1 MTALSNSEPMHA
13 IIDDLLAKYR
23 TNEPMLVKLISHVN
37 QLPAIMAALE
47 DTLHQRTERKKVLTL
62 TSDEFIEQFL
72 SDSDHNY
79 FYNAAIDLFFSYN
92 NVHYANIEED
102 DIIHT
107 ALTALQDYPDLKPW
121 KYKIKNQIIK
131 RIKDRELLNS
141 IPESCTIQR
150 VIGMVYPT
158 LFTSRDAAKHFL
170 TVMGDVLNRKPNS
183 YYFISPKAKSFIKGM
198 SLECCALFGIPN
210 LSNVF
215 KFKFYDHNYSE
226 CRLLNVNEIGV
237 QTINIGEY
245 ASPFKRNLVD
255 MMCVASHY
263 SKRFGSADYFLE
275 SPYCKDP
282 ALATHCF
289 YLKTSDEAAI
299 VNKFITTTTEPC
311 ATCDITWKKMQYLW
325 KLFLEDEKLP
335 YIIFTNQL
343 KTRLM
348 TIIPNSQ
355 TATTSTSAVDGCE
368 DENSHSDV
376 IFTGL
381 TSKHLPIVSEFLS
394 FWSETIVINNNNN
407 NINDGAYEEDELE
420 VDELTVLFTNYMK
433 TRKYS
438 HKNIFGV
445 NITDQFV
452 GGLVKH
458 FFSDVQIEDDKYI
471 MNVSSTMWNKK
482 DDIIQSLTGTGTVWR
497 PGHYAGGSAGV
508 AAGSTDA
515 NHNIVL
521 DDNNTCSD
529 HDQIQQQPQSPHM
542 TIYNAYERYCACS
555 YSRKSY
561 VVSKRY
567 FEKYYDLLIMASS

>member
-37 QLPAIMAALE
+37 QLPTIMAALE

-150 VIGMVYPT
+150 VISMVYPT

-170 TVMGDVLNRKPNS
+170 TVMGDVLNRKPTS

-299 VNKFITTTTEPC
+299 VNRFITTTTEPC
-311 ATCDITWKKMQYLW
+311 AT
-325 KLFLEDEKLP
+325 
-335 YIIFTNQL
+335 
-343 KTRLM
+343 
-348 TIIPNSQ
+348 
-355 TATTSTSAVDGCE
+355 
-368 DENSHSDV
+368 
-376 IFTGL
+376 
-381 TSKHLPIVSEFLS
+381 
-394 FWSETIVINNNNN
+394 
-407 NINDGAYEEDELE
+407 
-420 VDELTVLFTNYMK
+420 
-433 TRKYS
+433 
-438 HKNIFGV
+438 
-445 NITDQFV
+445 
-452 GGLVKH
+452 
-458 FFSDVQIEDDKYI
+458 
-471 MNVSSTMWNKK
+471 
-482 DDIIQSLTGTGTVWR
+482 
-497 PGHYAGGSAGV
+497 
-508 AAGSTDA
+508 
-515 NHNIVL
+515 
-521 DDNNTCSD
+521 
-529 HDQIQQQPQSPHM
+529 
-542 TIYNAYERYCACS
+542 
-555 YSRKSY
+555 
-561 VVSKRY
+561 
-567 FEKYYDLLIMASS
+567 

>member
-1 MTALSNSEPMHA
+1 MTALSNSELMHA
-13 IIDDLLAKYR
+13 IIDDMLIKYR

-37 QLPAIMAALE
+37 QLPTIMAALE

-72 SDSDHNY
+72 SDGDHNY

-92 NVHYANIEED
+92 NVHYTNVEED

-131 RIKDRELLNS
+131 RIKERELLNS

-150 VIGMVYPT
+150 VISMVYPT

-170 TVMGDVLNRKPNS
+170 TVMGDVLNRKPTS

-237 QTINIGEY
+237 QTINVGEY

-282 ALATHCF
+282 ALAAHCF

-299 VNKFITTTTEPC
+299 VHKFITTTTEPC

-343 KTRLM
+343 KLRLM
-348 TIIPNSQ
+348 TIIPNTQ
-355 TATTSTSAVDGCE
+355 TATTSASATDGCE
-368 DENSHSDV
+368 DDNSHSDV
-376 IFTGL
+376 VFTGL

-394 FWSETIVINNNNN
+394 FWSETIVINNINNTN
-407 NINDGAYEEDELE
+407 NDGAYEEDELE

-433 TRKYS
+433 TRKS

-445 NITDQFV
+445 NVTDQFV
-452 GGLVKH
+452 CGLVKH

-471 MNVSSTMWNKK
+471 MNVSSTLWNKK
-482 DDIIQSLTGTGTVWR
+482 DDIIQSLTGTVWR
-497 PGHYAGGSAGV
+497 VGHGVAGV
-508 AAGSTDA
+508 AGVAPGSTDA
-515 NHNIVL
+515 NIVL
-521 DDNNTCSD
+521 ANNNTCSD
-529 HDQIQQQPQSPHM
+529 HDSIQQPQSPHM
-542 TIYNAYERYCACS
+542 TIYNAYERYCASS

-567 FEKYYDLLIMASS
+567 FEKYYDVLMSSS